1 MTFLMSPLIT
11 QFEGQFIFKAEF
23 IENVENIRTDNM
35 VMKIH
40 NLNIDEQEIYKRLKK
55 FLECQKINMIFLSC
69 ETLDSTELRKMY

>member
-11 QFEGQFIFKAEF
+11 PFEGQFIFKAEF

-69 ETLDSTELRKMY
+69 GTLNPTELRKMY